1 MCGKEDTFVLDFVNE
16 EEEIMNAFQDYY
28 QKTILEKETDPNHLY
43 DLKSIIEK
51 SQVIWQT
58 EVDNFAKVFFLP
70 NYNSKNQAKLYAY
83 IDPAVERFLALSAE
97 KVEGEF
103 SQEDIRNAM
112 VSFTRMYGYMS
123 QIMPFYD
130 TELEKLYPYI
140 RLFLKKLPK
149 GTIDPRL
156 ILDDKVTLEY
166 YRIEKV
172 AERDIG
178 LVKENSELAGITEAG
193 IKRKTE
199 DEKSPLSEII
209 QVINERLGTDFEE
222 ADRLVF
228 EQVVEDCVAD
238 ELLKQQAQANTFENF
253 QYPFKDIY
261 DDKVIDRMEQNSEI
275 CNRMIAGGE
284 FSDLVFNAIMK
295 EVYFRFKKEAAKVT

>member
-1 MCGKEDTFVLDFVNE
+1 MLSALPSSD
-16 EEEIMNAFQDYY
+16 Y
-28 QKTILEKETDPNHLY
+28 QKTKLEKETDPNHLY

-51 SQVIWQT
+51 AQVIWQT
-58 EVDNFAKVFFLP
+58 EVDNFAKVFFQR
-70 NYNSKNQAKLYAY
+70 NYNPNNQKKLYAF
-83 IDPAVERFLALSAE
+83 IDPAIERFAALHNE
-97 KVEGEF
+97 KTEGEF
-103 SQEDIRNAM
+103 SQDDIRSAM
-112 VSFTRMYGYMS
+112 VSFARMYGYMS

-172 AERDIG
+172 GQRDIS
-178 LVKENSELAGITEAG
+178 LVKEDSELASINEAG
-193 IKRKTE
+193 IKRKKE

-209 QVINERLGTDFEE
+209 QVINERLGTEFEE

-228 EQVVEDCVAD
+228 EQVVEDCIAD
-238 ELLKQQAQANTFENF
+238 EQLKQQAQANTFENF
-253 QYPFKDIY
+253 QYPFKDVY
-261 DDKVIDRMEQNSEI
+261 NDKVIPY
-275 CNRMIAGGE
+275 G
-284 FSDLVFNAIMK
+284 
-295 EVYFRFKKEAAKVT
+295 AKC